1 MSTSNGSES
10 DSNAL
15 FSRGLDLYRT
25 EEWRA
30 AVKVFEEVAELE
42 PKSSATQ
49 FMIGN
54 TCIEVMSGYGDDQES
69 AMPWARKVVAAFG
82 RAVRLDDEI
91 GGLTASQREKAFHA
105 GESLKQ
111 LIERL
116 ES

>member
-15 FSRGLDLYRT
+15 YGKGLELSRTG
-25 EEWRA
+25 EWRA
-30 AVKVFEEVAELE
+30 AVRVFEEVAELE

-49 FMIGN
+49 FAIGN
-54 TCIEVMSGYGDDQES
+54 TCIEIMGECGDDQAS

-82 RAVRLDDEI
+82 RAVQLDDEI
-91 GGLTASQREKAFHA
+91 GGLSASQREKAFHA